1 MKELVEF
8 MAKALVEN
16 PDDVQV
22 SERVYRERVVL
33 RLQVAPEDAGRVI
46 GKGGR
51 VANAI
56 RSVLKVASTRQSRD
70 VILKIM

>member
-33 RLQVAPEDAGRVI
+33 RLQVAPEDAGRDI

>member
-8 MAKALVEN
+8 MARALVEA
-16 PDDVQV
+16 PDDVHV

-33 RLQVAPEDAGRVI
+33 RLQVSQEDAGRVI
-46 GKGGR
+46 GKNGR
-51 VANAI
+51 VANAM
-56 RSVLKVASTRQSRD
+56 RSVLKVASVRQSRD

>member
-1 MKELVEF
+1 MEELIEF

-16 PDDVQV
+16 PDAVQV
-22 SERVYRERVVL
+22 SKRTHRDRVVL

-51 VANAI
+51 VANAM
-56 RSVLKVASTRQSRD
+56 RSVLRVPAMRDGRQVS
-70 VILKIM
+70 LKIL

>member
-56 RSVLKVASTRQSRD
+56 RSVLNVASTRQSRE

>member
-56 RSVLKVASTRQSRD
+56 RSVLKVASTRQSRE

>member
-8 MAKALVEN
+8 MAKALVEA
-16 PDDVQV
+16 PDDVHV

-33 RLQVAPEDAGRVI
+33 RLQVSQEDAGRVI
-46 GKGGR
+46 GKNGR
-51 VANAI
+51 VANAM
-56 RSVLKVASTRQSRD
+56 RSVLKVASVRQSRD

>member
-8 MAKALVEN
+8 MARALVEN
-16 PDDVQV
+16 PEEVHV
-22 SERVYRERVVL
+22 SERVYRERIVL

-46 GKGGR
+46 GKHGR
-51 VANAI
+51 VANAM
-56 RSVLKVASTRQSRD
+56 RSVLKVASDRQSHD

>member
-8 MAKALVEN
+8 MARALVES
-16 PDDVQV
+16 PDEVHV

-33 RLQVAPEDAGRVI
+33 RLEVAPEDAGRVI
-46 GKGGR
+46 GKNGR
-51 VANAI
+51 VANAM
-56 RSVLKVASTRQSRD
+56 RSVLKVASFRQSRD

>member
-22 SERVYRERVVL
+22 FERVYRERVVL
-33 RLQVAPEDAGRVI
+33 RLQVAEEDAGRVI
-46 GKGGR
+46 GKNGK
-51 VANAI
+51 VANAM
-56 RSVLKVASTRQSRD
+56 RSVLKVAAIRQDRD
-70 VILKIM
+70 VTLKIL

>member
-16 PDDVQV
+16 PDDVHV
-22 SERVYRERVVL
+22 SERVYRERVIL

-46 GKGGR
+46 GKSGR
-51 VANAI
+51 VANAM
-56 RSVLKVASTRQSRD
+56 RSVLKVASIRESRD

>member
-8 MAKALVEN
+8 MAKSLVED
-16 PDDVQV
+16 PDEVHV

-33 RLQVAPEDAGRVI
+33 RLQVATEDAGRVI
-46 GKGGR
+46 GKNGR
-51 VANAI
+51 VANAM
-56 RSVLKVASTRQSRD
+56 RSVLKVASVRQSRD

>member
-8 MAKALVEN
+8 MARALVEA
-16 PDDVQV
+16 PDDVHV

-33 RLQVAPEDAGRVI
+33 RLQVAQEDAGRVI
-46 GKGGR
+46 GKNGR
-51 VANAI
+51 VANAM
-56 RSVLKVASTRQSRD
+56 RSVLKVASVRQSRD